1 MLAKIIYC
9 DCGMLILDLITIYDL
24 RDFLLDFIRVK
35 KNTNPV
41 RATQSLRD
49 KIMLSFIKAHLKKYI
64 KEFTTFHRMYM
75 AVIYTLIPQY
85 IIIIVSNVL
94 LGMKSMYVVCFF
106 AVVKLIICFLVR
118 INVDSNRFSIY
129 SKNRKK

>member
-1 MLAKIIYC
+1 MLAKIIYF

-64 KEFTTFHRMYM
+64 KEFTAFHK
-75 AVIYTLIPQY
+75 L
-85 IIIIVSNVL
+85 
-94 LGMKSMYVVCFF
+94 YVV
-106 AVVKLIICFLVR
+106 VVFI
-118 INVDSNRFSIY
+118 
-129 SKNRKK
+129 